1 MHYLPPDRKN
11 EGLVL
16 AASASDNIALGMLGT
31 DSLRGRRAVEAIAGI
46 ARTVGLDRPMLRR
59 LASQLSGGNQQK
71 VLFGKGFGRDYAIYV
86 FDEPTVGVD
95 MGTRAQLY
103 RVIKS
108 LAESGKAVVVISS
121 DLQEAMSLSHRLLI
135 FSAGRISAELRRPG
149 DQRGGGASAL
159 LRAQKG
165 RRVSV
170 ETTTSVRTNFR
181 AAYAAKLLLMRVGV
195 LPFFLVA
202 ALVVFTLA
210 SSQFL
215 TAQNIVNV
223 ARQSV
228 YLVLVSLGQMIVLLT
243 GGFDLAV
250 GTTIALTSVI
260 SAMIMISVMAV
271 IPDSVGLIIAAGC
284 LGAIAVALLIG
295 LINGTGVAV
304 FGVSPFIMTLGVQSV
319 GAGVALFLTG
329 GVPVTGFPHAFGDT
343 FGFGRIFGVP
353 VPVAIA
359 IIAIAVVAVFL
370 YGTRF
375 GRHLYAVGG
384 NVKAAKLSGINTTAT
399 LLIAYAAS
407 ALLASIDGLLLT
419 ARVEFG
425 RGESRRNHRAPID
438 RRLRHRRRFAS
449 RRHWPRRRRRARR
462 VLHRAHPERHGPHA
476 DRIVHADGSAWCA
489 AHTGGDRRPD
499 PLPPSHW
506 GELTGPL
513 PGANGVSSGLTPNK
527 LRPFFR
533 STSVDV

>member
-1 MHYLPPDRKN
+1 
-11 EGLVL
+11 
-16 AASASDNIALGMLGT
+16 
-31 DSLRGRRAVEAIAGI
+31 
-46 ARTVGLDRPMLRR
+46 
-59 LASQLSGGNQQK
+59 
-71 VLFGKGFGRDYAIYV
+71 
-86 FDEPTVGVD
+86 
-95 MGTRAQLY
+95 
-103 RVIKS
+103 
-108 LAESGKAVVVISS
+108 
-121 DLQEAMSLSHRLLI
+121 
-135 FSAGRISAELRRPG
+135 
-149 DQRGGGASAL
+149 
-159 LRAQKG
+159 
-165 RRVSV
+165 VSV
-170 ETTTSVRTNFR
+170 ETTTSVGANFR
-181 AAYAAKLLLMRVGV
+181 AAHAAKWLLMRVGV

-260 SAMIMISVMAV
+260 SALIMLAVMGA
-271 IPDSVGLIIAAGC
+271 IPDSVGLVVAAGC
-284 LGAIAVALLIG
+284 LGAMAVALLIG

-359 IIAIAVVAVFL
+359 VVAIVVVAVFL

-419 ARVEFG
+419 ARVES
-425 RGESRRNHRAPID
+425 GEANLGGTIALQSI
-438 RRLRHRRRFAS
+438 
-449 RRHWPRRRRRARR
+449 
-462 VLHRAHPERHGPHA
+462 
-476 DRIVHADGSAWCA
+476 A
-489 AHTGGDRRPD
+489 ACVIG
-499 PLPPSHW
+499 
-506 GELTGPL
+506 
-513 PGANGVSSGLTPNK
+513 GVS
-527 LRPFFR
+527 LRGGIGRVEGVVLGAFFIVLIQNGMDLMQIG
-533 STSVDV
+533 SYMQMVLLGVLLILAVIVDQIRYRLLVGSS

>member
-1 MHYLPPDRKN
+1 M
-11 EGLVL
+11 
-16 AASASDNIALGMLGT
+16 
-31 DSLRGRRAVEAIAGI
+31 
-46 ARTVGLDRPMLRR
+46 
-59 LASQLSGGNQQK
+59 
-71 VLFGKGFGRDYAIYV
+71 
-86 FDEPTVGVD
+86 
-95 MGTRAQLY
+95 
-103 RVIKS
+103 
-108 LAESGKAVVVISS
+108 
-121 DLQEAMSLSHRLLI
+121 
-135 FSAGRISAELRRPG
+135 
-149 DQRGGGASAL
+149 
-159 LRAQKG
+159 
-165 RRVSV
+165 SV

-181 AAYAAKLLLMRVGV
+181 PAYAAKLLLMRVGV
-195 LPFFLVA
+195 LPFFLVV

-260 SAMIMISVMAV
+260 SAMIMISVMAA
-271 IPDSVGLIIAAGC
+271 IPDSIGLIIAAGC

-343 FGFGRIFGVP
+343 FGFARIFGVP
-353 VPVAIA
+353 VTVAIA
-359 IIAIAVVAVFL
+359 IIAIAVVAIFL

-384 NVKAAKLSGINTTAT
+384 NVKAAKLSGINTTVT

-425 RGESRRNHRAPID
+425 EANLGGTIALQSIAACVIGGVSLRGGIGRVEGVVLGAFFIVLIQNGMDLMQIGSYMQMVLLGVLLILAVIVDQIRY
-438 RRLRHRRRFAS
+438 RL
-449 RRHWPRRRRRARR
+449 
-462 VLHRAHPERHGPHA
+462 L
-476 DRIVHADGSAWCA
+476 I
-489 AHTGGDRRPD
+489 
-499 PLPPSHW
+499 
-506 GELTGPL
+506 
-513 PGANGVSSGLTPNK
+513 GAN
-527 LRPFFR
+527 
-533 STSVDV
+533 